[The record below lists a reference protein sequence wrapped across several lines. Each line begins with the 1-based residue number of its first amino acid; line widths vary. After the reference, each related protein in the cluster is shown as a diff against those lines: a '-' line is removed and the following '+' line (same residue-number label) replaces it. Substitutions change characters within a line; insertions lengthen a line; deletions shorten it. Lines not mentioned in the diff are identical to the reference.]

1 MSYLAWQSDTLSE
14 TIYWDYAS
22 KTMKEVNNF
31 ELNRQIFH
39 VFLGIVIVALLL
51 YNFIDKNIILAATLM
66 GIILSYLSKKI
77 RIPIVYNLLEEFERN
92 GELEKFPGK
101 GIIFYFIGIYIVLL
115 LFPKDIAMASIMVLA
130 FGDSVSHIF
139 GLHFGR
145 IKHPLSKSKS
155 IEGTMAGF
163 VAGFI
168 GALVFLP
175 WWESILASLISMI
188 VEAIEIKIGTQH
200 IDDNLIVPFVAGV
213 VVWMVRLVK

>member
-1 MSYLAWQSDTLSE
+1 MRELND
-14 TIYWDYAS
+14 
-22 KTMKEVNNF
+22 F

-51 YNFIDKNIILAATLM
+51 FNFIDKNIILAATLM
-66 GIILSYLSKKI
+66 GIIISYLSKKI
-77 RIPIVYNLLEEFERN
+77 RIPIVYNLLQEFERD

-101 GIIFYFIGIYIVLL
+101 GIIYYFIGIYIVLL

-145 IKHPLSKSKS
+145 IKHPLSKTKF
-155 IEGTMAGF
+155 IEGSLAGF
-163 VAGFI
+163 AAGFI

-175 WWESILASLISMI
+175 WWEAILASLISMI
-188 VEAIEIKIGTQH
+188 VEAIEIKIGTQQ
-200 IDDNLIVPFVAGV
+200 IDDNLVVPFVAGTV
-213 VVWMVRLVK
+213 IWMIRMI